1 MSDGINEAAQDQ
13 ESSVV
18 TVQGTTTAVKEDS
31 RMPITVVNSSSH
43 RDHLYTVFLQG
54 MAIKVA
60 IVLYIIVLVIL
71 HI

>member
-31 RMPITVVNSSSH
+31 RMPITVVNASQSQGSP
-43 RDHLYTVFLQG
+43 LLSLQG

>member
-31 RMPITVVNSSSH
+31 RMPITVVNSSQSQG
-43 RDHLYTVFLQG
+43 LPLLSLQG

>member
-1 MSDGINEAAQDQ
+1 MCDGINEAAQDQ

-31 RMPITVVNSSSH
+31 RMPITVVNSSQSQGSP
-43 RDHLYTVFLQG
+43 LLSLQG